1 VGWILIA
8 LCGDHRL
15 YALIPLG
22 FLIWQSFFTPQTADK
37 AAQFTFGNYTE
48 AYGSP
53 ETARL
58 FWNSVQFAIG
68 TSCFSFIVGTALA
81 WMNERT
87 NTPFKN
93 LFYAL
98 SIIPLIIP
106 GILFTVAWILL
117 ASPKIGI
124 INLVLKNWLG
134 LENHLFDIYS
144 LWGMIWVDGL
154 HYSPMAF
161 LLMSAAFRAMDPA
174 LEESAMM
181 SGANVFQVAWRVT
194 LRLSWPAVFARC

>member
-1 VGWILIA
+1 MQTDVLHKGTPLGAFAPAEKRRFEWGWIEIA
-8 LCGDHRL
+8 LCVAL
-15 YALIPLG
+15 TMYLALIPLG
-22 FLIWQSFFTPQTADK
+22 FLLWQSFFTPQTATQ
-37 AAQFTFGNYTE
+37 AAVFTFGNYRE
-48 AYGSP
+48 AYGSG

-58 FWNSVQFAIG
+58 FWNSVRYATG
-68 TSCFSFIVGTALA
+68 TSVFAFIVGTGLA

-124 INLVLKNWLG
+124 INLVMKNWLG

-154 HYSPMAF
+154 HYSP
-161 LLMSAAFRAMDPA
+161 
-174 LEESAMM
+174 
-181 SGANVFQVAWRVT
+181 
-194 LRLSWPAVFARC
+194 

>member
-1 VGWILIA
+1 MQTDVLHKGTALGGQSAPGEKRRLEWGWVVIA
-8 LCGDHRL
+8 VCV
-15 YALIPLG
+15 ALTVYIAIVPLG

-37 AAQFTFGNYTE
+37 AARFTLSNYTE
-48 AYGSP
+48 AYGSS

-58 FWNSVQFAIG
+58 FWNSLKFAIG
-68 TSCFSFIVGTALA
+68 TSILSFTIGTGLA

-87 NTPFKN
+87 NTPFKQ

-124 INLVLKNWLG
+124 INLVLKHWFG
-134 LENHLFDIYS
+134 VDDPLFDVYS

-154 HYSPMAF
+154 H
-161 LLMSAAFRAMDPA
+161 
-174 LEESAMM
+174 
-181 SGANVFQVAWRVT
+181 
-194 LRLSWPAVFARC
+194 